1 MITALAFLKDLAIGY
16 ASYRKSLRLSLTCSG
31 ISPVYMWLCS
41 KGTQQWTLS
50 VCYVHSPPPPR
61 FVLCCCCYHHHHH
74 HHQTNFI
81 HIHGRSL
88 YIRSLAF
95 ECCNIALV
103 YIQIHVFIHTCP
115 KVCMC
120 IIYTY
125 ILVDMCINTCT
136 CMYIIIHIY
145 ILVDMCTYIYIHTIC
160 THVHKYVCHRCFRTA
175 LRIIKLFMINYG
187 TSKALPS
194 NWWSRLPGAYWL
206 NYNNIIA
213 NRLSVFSVLLAPDRG
228 VPWSSCALLF
238 NSK

>member
-16 ASYRKSLRLSLTCSG
+16 ASYRKSLRLFLTCSG

-103 YIQIHVFIHTCP
+103 TS
-115 KVCMC
+115 C
-120 IIYTY
+120 IPHHDYPIAKPY
-125 ILVDMCINTCT
+125 
-136 CMYIIIHIY
+136 
-145 ILVDMCTYIYIHTIC
+145 
-160 THVHKYVCHRCFRTA
+160 R
-175 LRIIKLFMINYG
+175 RIRY
-187 TSKALPS
+187 APLPS
-194 NWWSRLPGAYWL
+194 PHYEK
-206 NYNNIIA
+206 
-213 NRLSVFSVLLAPDRG
+213 G
-228 VPWSSCALLF
+228 VGSS
-238 NSK
+238 